1 MRDMGEPKLKI
12 VAMPS
17 DTNPQ
22 VIFLVDGYFHKLI

>member
-17 DTNPQ
+17 DTNPA
-22 VIFLVDGYFHKLI
+22 